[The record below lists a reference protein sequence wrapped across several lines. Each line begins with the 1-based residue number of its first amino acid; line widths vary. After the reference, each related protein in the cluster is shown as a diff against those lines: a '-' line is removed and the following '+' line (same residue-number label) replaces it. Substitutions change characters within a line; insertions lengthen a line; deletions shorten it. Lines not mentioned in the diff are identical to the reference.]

1 MQHRARPSPAALDLD
16 DLVDHVVGS
25 TELSPPD
32 ARRVIGDV
40 LAYFTAT
47 TEDYVRRRHAEL
59 RLRGGR
65 NDDIFARIQ
74 QELKHWPV
82 RAPELSTRQLRR
94 IVYG

>member
-1 MQHRARPSPAALDLD
+1 VQSRTKPHPSAHDLA
-16 DLVDHVVGS
+16 DLVDHVVG
-25 TELSPPD
+25 TTGLSPAE

-40 LAYFTAT
+40 VAYFTAT

-59 RLRGGR
+59 QLHGGR
-65 NDDIFARIQ
+65 NDDIFVRIQ